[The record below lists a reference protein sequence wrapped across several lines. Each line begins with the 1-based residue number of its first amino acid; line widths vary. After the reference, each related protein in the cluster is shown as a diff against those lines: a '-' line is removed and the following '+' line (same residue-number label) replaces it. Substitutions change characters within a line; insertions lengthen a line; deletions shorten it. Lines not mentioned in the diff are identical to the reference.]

1 MISMDIEKLATT
13 RITQMVAKCSHLKSF
28 IADNDKTPLID
39 GQIFVYSS
47 EVQSNANYE
56 GRVDVQVKGQKLKG
70 DMKVPR
76 RFPIKKTELAG
87 HLKSNGVLYLVVYV
101 NPKNGDEIAHYILL
115 NPFRIQQIIKDMGS
129 QQTVKIETKPLSS
142 DCNEIESLVKLALK
156 TRNEQPEMQVDLAQL
171 NNVSSF
177 TVYTNKPLNL
187 DAPVTLTRDKYDFTL
202 VVKTSAGMTLSVDG
216 EFAIV
221 PDDYLDRSI
230 ELTVSSGD
238 FVFRNP
244 IRRRIGPDAFELV
257 LSDGLKIRLDIKGQ
271 AASGSMTLR
280 MRKTLR
286 ERFDD
291 LGFYFA
297 SVDNQAFYI
306 DGEEN
311 KFDVAPGED
320 QQLRKHFKYL
330 TTLLSLCNELGVDSS
345 LVELKPLEGDR
356 AGQLTSLHG
365 VMVKGNE
372 IDDGHHETG
381 RILQPMGRWNLQ
393 LIVVQDST
401 NGKWLCRDLFHPELG
416 LQLIRT
422 VEYETGEREIQRV
435 TPYEVLDFKH
445 FPYTLNLHLDDIV
458 NAYDKIFEYPETSGN
473 ANATV
478 LNLIRAADVVEVR
491 HLEFLDAALTLNRW
505 LASKEGDLPR
515 HQINHWQIIARGG
528 EIAQE
533 ERSAIRLL
541 KRQASASKDEMAP
554 YEEASCAI
562 LLGEEEDIADCL
574 SRLEGD
580 QLASMREWPIWDLYI
595 SAKTAKDA

>member
-1 MISMDIEKLATT
+1 MISMDIEQLATT
-13 RITQMVAKCSHLKSF
+13 RITQMVARCPHLKSF
-28 IADNDKTPLID
+28 ITDNDKTPLID

-47 EVQSNANYE
+47 EVQSNANYD
-56 GRVDVQVKGQKLKG
+56 GRVDVQVKGHKLKG

-76 RFPIKKTELAG
+76 KFPIKKTELAG
-87 HLKSNGVLYLVVYV
+87 HLKSNGVLYLIVYI
-101 NPKNGDEIAHYILL
+101 NPKTGEEIPHYILL
-115 NPFRIQQIIKDMGS
+115 RPFWIHQIIEDMGS
-129 QQTVKIETKPLSS
+129 QQSVKIETKPLSS
-142 DCNEIESLVKLALK
+142 NCNEIESLVRLALK

-171 NNVSSF
+171 DNVISIS
-177 TVYTNKPLNL
+177 VYTNKQLNL
-187 DAPVTLTRDKYDFTL
+187 DAPVTLTRGNHDFTL
-202 VVKTSAGMTLSVDG
+202 VAKTPAGMMSVDG
-216 EFAIV
+216 DFVIV
-221 PDDYLDRSI
+221 PEDYLDHPT
-230 ELTVSSGD
+230 EMTVSSGD

-244 IRRRIGPDAFELV
+244 VRRKIGPNILDLV
-257 LSDGLKIRLDIKGQ
+257 LSDGLKIRLTITGQ
-271 AASGSMTLR
+271 TASGSMTLT
-280 MRKTLR
+280 MRETLR
-286 ERFDD
+286 ERFED

-297 SVDNQAFYI
+297 SMDNQAFYI
-306 DGEEN
+306 DGKEN
-311 KFDVAPGED
+311 KFDVAPDED
-320 QQLRKHFKYL
+320 RQLRKHFKYL
-330 TTLLSLCNELGVDSS
+330 TTLLSLCDELGVNSS

-401 NGKWLCRDLFHPELG
+401 DGKWLCRDLFHPELG
-416 LQLIRT
+416 QQMIRT

-435 TPYEVLDFKH
+435 TPYEILDFKH
-445 FPYTLNLHLDDIV
+445 FPYTLNLHLDNIV
-458 NAYDKIFEYPETSGN
+458 NAYDEIFEYPETSGN

-491 HLEFLDAALTLNRW
+491 HLEFLDAALSLNRW

-515 HQINHWQIIARGG
+515 HQINHWQIIARKG
-528 EIAQE
+528 ELAQE

-541 KRQASASKDEMAP
+541 KRQTSASKDEMAP
-554 YEEASCAI
+554 YEETSCAI
-562 LLGEEEDIADCL
+562 LLGEEEDIVDCL

-595 SAKTAKDA
+595 AAKTATDA